1 MLDVN
6 IAADERKITT
16 KGAVN
21 QLRRDGKV
29 PGVLYSNEMEPIN
42 FSVTEISLNPVV
54 YTTEMHLVN
63 LKIGENKEIKSI
75 LKDVQFDP
83 VTDKII
89 HVDFQAIT
97 VGQVLQLQVP
107 INFVGQA
114 VGVKS
119 GGSLQQ
125 TFNKLDI
132 ECLPR
137 HIPESLEVNIT
148 NLEIGD
154 SIRVA
159 DLEFEN
165 IKILNP
171 EDTTIIAVTA
181 PRAEEVEETA
191 DLLEEE
197 TESAEPEVISKGKS
211 EEESEN
217 S

>member
-6 IAADERKITT
+6 ITAEERKIST

-29 PGVLYSNEMEPIN
+29 PGVLYSKEMEPIN
-42 FSVTEISLNPVV
+42 FTVTEISLKPVV

-63 LKIGENKEIKSI
+63 LKIGDNKEVKSI

-83 VTDKII
+83 LTDRIMHI
-89 HVDFQAIT
+89 DFQAIT

-107 INFVGQA
+107 VNFVGQA
-114 VGVKS
+114 IGVKA

-132 ECLPR
+132 ECLPK
-137 HIPESLEVNIT
+137 HIPESLEIDIT

-154 SIRVA
+154 VIKVA
-159 DLEFEN
+159 DLSYEN

-171 EDTTIIAVTA
+171 EDTTIIAITA
-181 PRAEEVEETA
+181 PRIEEEEETA
-191 DLLEEE
+191 DILADE
-197 TESAEPEVISKGKS
+197 TESAEPEVITKGKA
-211 EEESEN
+211 EEESEE